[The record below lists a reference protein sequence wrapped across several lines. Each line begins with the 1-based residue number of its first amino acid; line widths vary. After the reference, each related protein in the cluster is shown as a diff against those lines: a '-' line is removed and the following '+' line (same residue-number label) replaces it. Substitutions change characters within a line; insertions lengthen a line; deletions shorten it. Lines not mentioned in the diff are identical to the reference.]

1 LVEEAYASGDAFL
14 VQSSLLAMG
23 RSVNAAWG
31 PRVLAELHNPSPAL
45 RAEAVRAAGELE
57 LHDAISDLIEL
68 TEDVDREVRRAA
80 IWSLAQLG
88 GGRAAGVLTNLLE
101 TTEDESEIALLEDAL
116 DYLAFVDGTRD
127 IALFDFDDDQDLA
140 D

>member
-1 LVEEAYASGDAFL
+1 
-14 VQSSLLAMG
+14 
-23 RSVNAAWG
+23 
-31 PRVLAELHNPSPAL
+31 
-45 RAEAVRAAGELE
+45 
-57 LHDAISDLIEL
+57 
-68 TEDVDREVRRAA
+68 
-80 IWSLAQLG
+80 
-88 GGRAAGVLTNLLE
+88 LLE